1 MQFLL
6 LSEKQRFLRF
16 RLKTQRE
23 SRRFN
28 VRFAREAPPPE
39 SIGRCVPARI
49 AWLRVAARGG
59 RLAVSFTVLRRFR
72 RRGRRAYGTGVLK
85 AIVHFL
91 QLALRLAGDGSG
103 LFRPCKPR
111 SL

>member
-1 MQFLL
+1 M
-6 LSEKQRFLRF
+6 
-16 RLKTQRE
+16 
-23 SRRFN
+23 
-28 VRFAREAPPPE
+28 
-39 SIGRCVPARI
+39 PARI

-91 QLALRLAGDGSG
+91 SFTSYSLRYALLATVPGYFALASRD
-103 LFRPCKPR
+103 RCER
-111 SL
+111 THH